1 MHSNSKIK
9 RWTWNGCLHNVN
21 VFPYRMTVITVI
33 RQAFSVRSLTPD
45 GSVRDTTPT
54 ATRSHST
61 VASLNTTDTKSQAL
75 CPDTDHMAHPT
86 LETPTRHTTT
96 LVTATLDIA
105 HLMVD
110 SLMLTDSQKPWTI
123 NKYSAVFFAYKRI
136 EKGVD
141 CYMLSFVLLYLNLL
155 FMMMLWCFVEYFIL
169 TAAEQGKFHQLV
181 FWYECG

>member
-1 MHSNSKIK
+1 MQKNEARATLSYFSYMVLNFFPVRIKNYSLSHFEYMHSNSKIK

-21 VFPYRMTVITVI
+21 VFPFRMTVITVI

-105 HLMVD
+105 HLTVD
-110 SLMLTDSQKPWTI
+110 SLMLTDSHEPWTI
-123 NKYSAVFFAYKRI
+123 NKYSAVFFA
-136 EKGVD
+136 
-141 CYMLSFVLLYLNLL
+141 
-155 FMMMLWCFVEYFIL
+155 
-169 TAAEQGKFHQLV
+169 
-181 FWYECG
+181 